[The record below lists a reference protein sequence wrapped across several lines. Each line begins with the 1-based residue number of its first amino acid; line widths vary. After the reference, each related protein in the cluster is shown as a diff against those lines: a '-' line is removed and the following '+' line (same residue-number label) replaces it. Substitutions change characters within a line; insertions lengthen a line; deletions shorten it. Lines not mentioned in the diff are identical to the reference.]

1 MRKLIILA
9 LITIYPILA
18 HSQSLKGYYYNEQ
31 YQVYLYLNA
40 DSSSIKVPGQ
50 DIYGDLPG
58 YFGSKR
64 DSRLWL
70 IVECERVNA
79 HKAEIEVINDY
90 GSEDFTATVTESAD
104 GELTFKH
111 LEGSTFKIVVN
122 SKYVKLPKEMKFV
135 RKDK

>member
-9 LITIYPILA
+9 LITIYPVLA

-104 GELTFKH
+104 GELTLKH

>member
-9 LITIYPILA
+9 LITIYPVLA